1 MNQEKEIQLICLC
14 FFFLVLVSVVL
25 FFGILRSFSLP
36 RTVNFSYVSVNTP
49 DTAQVYRLVIKQ
61 EGTTKTQFGI
71 RIQVP
76 LNKIQEG
83 GFHAVRLHL

>member
-1 MNQEKEIQLICLC
+1 MNQENRNPINLPL
-14 FFFLVLVSVVL
+14 FLLLFLVSVVL

-36 RTVNFSYVSVNTP
+36 RTVNFSSVSVKTS

-71 RIQVP
+71 RIQS
-76 LNKIQEG
+76 K
-83 GFHAVRLHL
+83 